1 MKIALYAGSF
11 DPITNG
17 HIDILKTSATI
28 FDKTIVAIANNI
40 NKQYFLPL
48 SERLILLKE
57 AVKEIPNVE
66 VDYYE
71 GLTIEYAKQKN
82 ANILVRGVRNSIDYE
97 YESQLAQTNN
107 SLSSDIKTVL
117 LLPNIENNFV
127 SSSMVKEIFINGGDI
142 SKYVP
147 EVVQDFLTT
156 YYDT

>member
-57 AVKEIPNVE
+57 AVKEIPEETTDVE
-66 VDYYE
+66 E
-71 GLTIEYAKQKN
+71 KSTKKRRPNRGAQK
-82 ANILVRGVRNSIDYE
+82 RGRKNTKKSE
-97 YESQLAQTNN
+97 TSE
-107 SLSSDIKTVL
+107 
-117 LLPNIENNFV
+117 E
-127 SSSMVKEIFINGGDI
+127 
-142 SKYVP
+142 
-147 EVVQDFLTT
+147 
-156 YYDT
+156 